1 MLEIMKDKMEEDCE
15 KWKKEIEE
23 SANKETTVDFMY
35 IFNRIFGRLIIH
47 ICFGEDISNIMLD
60 IWAREPG
67 KDETILEKKKLTI
80 YNATSTTFDQIMR
93 NPV

>member
-1 MLEIMKDKMEEDCE
+1 MFSRADKIWKEKRRASSHAFYKDRLAAMLEIMKDKMEEDCE

-23 SANKETTVDFMY
+23 SEKKETTVDFMY

-67 KDETILEKKKLTI
+67 
-80 YNATSTTFDQIMR
+80 
-93 NPV
+93 